1 MEYLIGAVLA
11 IVVFAFAILA
21 KVDQRVFYPLLVFIV
36 ALFYILFA
44 AMGDSLPALT
54 VEAFVAGLFLL
65 LAVAGFKKNL
75 WFVVAALAGHGLFD
89 LSHHLLIYNPRV
101 PPWWPGF
108 CLAFDIL
115 SSAFLAILLMR
126 RSRSARII

>member
-21 KVDQRVFYPLLVFIV
+21 KVDQRVFYPLLLIIV

-44 AMGDSLPALT
+44 AMGDSLLSLA

-65 LAVAGFKKNL
+65 LLVAGFKKNL

-89 LSHHLLIYNPRV
+89 LSHHLFIYNPHV

-108 CLAFDIL
+108 CLAFDIGA
-115 SSAFLAILLMR
+115 SAFLAILLMS
-126 RSRSARII
+126 RSRSARTM

>member
-21 KVDQRVFYPLLVFIV
+21 KVDQRVFYPLLLIIV

-54 VEAFVAGLFLL
+54 VEAIVAGLLLL
-65 LAVAGFKKNL
+65 LAWRGSRKTC
-75 WFVVAALAGHGLFD
+75 GS
-89 LSHHLLIYNPRV
+89 LSPL
-101 PPWWPGF
+101 
-108 CLAFDIL
+108 
-115 SSAFLAILLMR
+115 
-126 RSRSARII
+126 